1 VILVLNLKTNL
12 YRDGII
18 KYEKMIH
25 DKEVIVLPQYPYL
38 LLFRNGKY
46 QLGSQDVSKFKE
58 GSYTGEVCAE
68 ALKHIGCRYALIGH
82 AERKEYFNEDVK
94 DFRLKIQ
101 NTLDNDLIPIYS
113 VSETLE
119 EYNTDNELKNI
130 ELQLEAIPDY
140 VNYIMVSYEPS
151 WLMGEKD
158 AQIDYEH
165 VNKVLM
171 KIKEW
176 LMERNINHSI
186 LYGGGINTSNI
197 DDLKE
202 LKIID
207 GILMCT
213 SALDEET
220 FNYIYNKVKE

>member
-1 VILVLNLKTNL
+1 MILVLNLKTNL

-18 KYEKMIH
+18 KYENMIH

-58 GSYTGEVCAE
+58 GNYTGEVCAE
-68 ALKHIGCRYALIGH
+68 ALKHLGCKYTLIGH
-82 AERKEYFNEDVK
+82 PERKEHFKEDVK
-94 DFRLKIQ
+94 DFRMKIQ
-101 NTLDNDLIPIYS
+101 NTLDNDMIPIYT
-113 VSETLE
+113 VSETEE
-119 EYNTDNELKNI
+119 EYNTDKELKNI

-140 VNYIMVSYEPS
+140 VNYIMVAYEPS
-151 WLMGEKD
+151 WVMGVKD
-158 AQIDYEH
+158 IELDFDHIE
-165 VNKVLM
+165 KVLI

-186 LYGGGINTSNI
+186 LYGGGINTTNI
-197 DDLKE
+197 DDLKA
-202 LKIID
+202 LKVID
-207 GILMCT
+207 GILICT
-213 SALDEET
+213 SALEEDT

>member
-1 VILVLNLKTNL
+1 MILVLNLKTNL
-12 YRDGII
+12 YKEGIL
-18 KYEKMIH
+18 KYEHMIH
-25 DKEVIVLPQYPYL
+25 DKEVIILPQYPYL

-68 ALKHIGCRYALIGH
+68 ALRHIGCKYAMIGH
-82 AERKEYFNEDVK
+82 PERKEHFNEDVK
-94 DFRLKIQ
+94 DFRMKIQ
-101 NTLDNDLIPIYS
+101 NTLDNDMIPIYN

-197 DDLKE
+197 DELKE